1 MMSIFTKLYYTR
13 VYRNR
18 LRQEKKNGFHK
29 ENYFKLSS
37 AVNLCYNFINL
48 SVAAYISFT
57 SIIQWKTAFIFR
69 LLSAKIALK
78 AVCLIK
84 I

>member
-1 MMSIFTKLYYTR
+1 MFIVTGLDR
-13 VYRNR
+13 
-18 LRQEKKNGFHK
+18 KKKYGFHK